1 MVDQQ
6 TSNTGRDGP
15 RQGGDPKGVDAALA
29 AGNNEG
35 RREDAA
41 SAAQVFDDAARQRSD
56 VRGDGVQ
63 MMKTASSIG
72 GGAVNATHDVLRSA
86 IGATEGVASGLI
98 GGASHVAA
106 DLVHGVRDIGYEVRD
121 GATGL
126 IGAAGAVGGTAVH
139 TVADLLVDVV
149 DGVRHVIGA
158 AMGHRNNGQ
167 EQERAPEE
175 RQRDYGTAPPAR
187 PETGSSA
194 PPRM

>member
-6 TSNTGRDGP
+6 ASNTGRDGTRP
-15 RQGGDPKGVDAALA
+15 AGDPKGVDAALA
-29 AGNNEG
+29 AGNNEA

-41 SAAQVFDDAARQRSD
+41 SAAQVFDDAARQRGD
-56 VRGDGVQ
+56 VRGNGMQ
-63 MMKTASSIG
+63 MMQTASSIG

-126 IGAAGAVGGTAVH
+126 IGAAGAVGGSAVH
-139 TVADLLVDVV
+139 TVADLLIDVV
-149 DGVRHVIGA
+149 DGVRHVLGA
-158 AMGHRNNGQ
+158 AMGHRTNGQ
-167 EQERAPEE
+167 ERTAEE
-175 RQRDYGTAPPAR
+175 RQRDYGTVPPAR
-187 PETGSSA
+187 PDTRSSA

>member
-6 TSNTGRDGP
+6 TSNTGRDGSRP
-15 RQGGDPKGVDAALA
+15 GTDPKGVDAALA
-29 AGNNEG
+29 AGNNDG

-41 SAAQVFDDAARQRSD
+41 SAAQVFNEAARERDYS
-56 VRGDGVQ
+56 GVQ
-63 MMKTASSIG
+63 MMQTASSIG

-126 IGAAGAVGGTAVH
+126 IGAAGAVGGSAVH
-139 TVADLLVDVV
+139 TVADLLIDVV
-149 DGVRHVIGA
+149 DGVRHVLGA
-158 AMGHRNNGQ
+158 AMGHRGNGH
-167 EQERAPEE
+167 ERTPEE
-175 RQRDYGTAPPAR
+175 RQRDYGTVPPPR
-187 PETGSSA
+187 PDTRSSA

>member
-6 TSNTGRDGP
+6 TSSNGRDGTRP
-15 RQGGDPKGVDAALA
+15 AGDPKGVDAALA
-29 AGNNEG
+29 AGNNDV

-41 SAAQVFDDAARQRSD
+41 SAAQVFDEAARQR
-56 VRGDGVQ
+56 GNGVQ
-63 MMKTASSIG
+63 MMQTASSIG

-86 IGATEGVASGLI
+86 IGATEDVASGLI

-126 IGAAGAVGGTAVH
+126 IGAAGAVGGSAVH

-158 AMGHRNNGQ
+158 AMGHRNDGQ
-167 EQERAPEE
+167 EH
-175 RQRDYGTAPPAR
+175 QRDYGTVPPR
-187 PETGSSA
+187 PETRSSA